1 MCCLFCVVLCIVC
14 MCICVLNN
22 CHRVATQLQLTN
34 TSYHII
40 SYYIISY
47 HIISY
52 HIIYHIIYYITS
64 HHISYHISYNIIY
77 YITHISY
84 IISYI
89 ILYHITSYIISYIIS
104 HHIISHII
112 SYHIISID
120 LFLCI
125 LVTLHTLSCSGSLL
139 IGIKLDTKEVSFLA
153 WPSFRHRTVCK
164 TAVLTNG
171 AHVVEVHYHGSLLTT
186 TGELLRYLFGRA
198 EQNHATP

>member
-1 MCCLFCVVLCIVC
+1 MC
-14 MCICVLNN
+14 
-22 CHRVATQLQLTN
+22 TEQLPPGGYPIAVN
-34 TSYHII
+34 KYIISYHII
-40 SYYIISY
+40 LYHIISY

-52 HIIYHIIYYITS
+52 HI
-64 HHISYHISYNIIY
+64 SYH
-77 YITHISY
+77 
-84 IISYI
+84 